1 MAKTT
6 RGDGFT
12 FIDLTPEA
20 RKFVGEYAA
29 EVAEAGAIMVRDEV
43 VKTIESGTPTG
54 ERYLIPGTGAR
65 YRASAPG
72 EPPAI
77 REGRYRESWDWTPA
91 VEDVDGSFVATAF
104 TDLLVG
110 EHVLGEILEFGTV
123 HMKPR
128 PHVRQSVD
136 RAQVRLR
143 RLIEDASK

>member
-1 MAKTT
+1 MAN
-6 RGDGFT
+6 GDFT
-12 FIDLTPEA
+12 FIDLTPQA
-20 RKFVGEYAA
+20 RKFVGEFAA
-29 EVAEAGAIMVRDEV
+29 EIVEAGAIMVRDEV
-43 VKTIESGTPTG
+43 VKTIDASAPSG
-54 ERYLIPGTGAR
+54 EEYRIPGTEVT

-123 HMKPR
+123 HLKPR
-128 PHVRQSVD
+128 PHVRESVE
-136 RAQVRLR
+136 RAAVKLR